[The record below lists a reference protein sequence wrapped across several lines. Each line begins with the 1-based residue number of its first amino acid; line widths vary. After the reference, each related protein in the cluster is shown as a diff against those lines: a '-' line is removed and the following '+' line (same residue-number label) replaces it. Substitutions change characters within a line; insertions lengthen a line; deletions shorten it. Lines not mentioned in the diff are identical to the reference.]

1 MIISKVIKIIYFI
14 ILSFFL
20 SSAAY
25 TENSA
30 YPEEGKTYKC
40 THSKYAN
47 NVREFT
53 FRKVKKGQSNLAPND
68 PLVLYL
74 VQRKATESDKEVQTL
89 HYALSVNGPTFLF
102 TIEPVDNEK
111 HSFWVELFD
120 NNAGQYFEQGLWIDK
135 STFDQIIIH
144 YNRLGHD
151 ISSLDKLKKAMKKM
165 QLIKLTDKN
174 FKKELNSLKEL
185 YNFLIDINSSGKMQT
200 FMRYQAAFNCN

>member
-151 ISSLDKLKKAMKKM
+151 ISSLDKLKKAMKII
-165 QLIKLTDKN
+165 QLSKLTDKN

>member
-1 MIISKVIKIIYFI
+1 MKKIIYSI

-20 SSAAY
+20 SSVAY

-30 YPEEGKTYKC
+30 YPEEGKNYKC
-40 THSKYAN
+40 TDSKHAN
-47 NVREFT
+47 NVVEFT
-53 FRKVKKGQSNLAPND
+53 FSKVKKGQSDLAPND
-68 PLVLYL
+68 PIVLYL

-89 HYALSVNGPTFLF
+89 HYALSINGPTFLF
-102 TIEPVDNEK
+102 TIEPVDNET
-111 HSFWVELFD
+111 HSVFVEVFD

-135 STFDQIIIH
+135 STFDQIIRH

-151 ISSLDKLKKAMKKM
+151 ISSLDKLKKAMKII
-165 QLIKLTDKN
+165 QLSKLTDKN

-200 FMRYQAAFNCN
+200 FLRYQAAFNCN